1 VQTLTLYTPGA
12 GKCGS
17 MISAAFLGLLSL
29 KRFREHAT
37 RQALQPEHLALSTN
51 SLIID
56 YSFFI
61 VTPTLPGTSVTMV
74 FEVEWAGGQGLRL
87 QHQMTAREIMFTLTN

>member
-1 VQTLTLYTPGA
+1 
-12 GKCGS
+12 

-61 VTPTLPGTSVTMV
+61 VTPILPGTVTMV
-74 FEVEWAGGQGLRL
+74 FEVEWAGDRGC
-87 QHQMTAREIMFTLTN
+87 ASSIK